1 MTDLLLPLAI
11 VLIAAEIGAAAAHAL
26 RLPRVVGQIG
36 AGIVLGPSLL
46 GIVSDGPQVAMLAGL
61 GALAILATAG
71 LETNVEAMR
80 RVGPA
85 ALLAAVG
92 GVILPIVGGTGVA
105 LAFGLDMRASLFCGA
120 ILAATSVGITAATFE
135 SLGLLAG
142 SAGLTILAAA
152 VIDDVLGLAVLALV
166 VADTTEGSSPVGVI
180 VPMILTIGLAALA
193 LRYLPPRQAP
203 RHPRPAARPGRRRRS
218 CRDARVRAPRGLA
231 LRTILRSGRHHRRL
245 RRGIALAGSPL
256 AERLKDG
263 LARGG
268 EALVV
273 PVFFASIGLAADLR
287 TVPPVLPFAL
297 ALLAVACV
305 GKLVGSGTGLP
316 AGWLDGRDSVL
327 VGIGMIGRGEVALV
341 AATLGLRSGAID
353 AGVYSAVVLLALAT
367 TIIAPLG
374 IAPVA
379 ARLGAAVDLEPARS
393 SDPCPGRGH
402 DLGPA
407 MTALDDEMRAA
418 LRFLAHEEFAQGRAG
433 LLRIVGEA
441 PEWADAWV
449 SSAAPTSRWPTFRHP
464 QLPPNER
471 WSWRRIASCPR

>member
-71 LETNVEAMR
+71 LETNVAAMR

-120 ILAATSVGITAATFE
+120 ILAATSVGITAATLQ

-193 LRYLPPRQAP
+193 LRYLPPRLHGILDRLHVQ
-203 RHPRPAARPGRRRRS
+203 GGGG
-218 CRDARVRAPRGLA
+218 GLA
-231 LRTILRSGRHHRRL
+231 ATLGFVLLVAWLFEQFGGLAGITGAYVA
-245 RRGIALAGSPL
+245 GIALAGSPL

-305 GKLVGSGTGLP
+305 GKLVGSGIGARL
-316 AGWLDGRDSVL
+316 GRLDGRDSVL

-374 IAPVA
+374 IV
-379 ARLGAAVDLEPARS
+379 LWQ
-393 SDPCPGRGH
+393 RG
-402 DLGPA
+402 L
-407 MTALDDEMRAA
+407 ALPSTSNP
-418 LRFLAHEEFAQGRAG
+418 LGRAIPV
-433 LLRIVGEA
+433 RVA
-441 PEWADAWV
+441 V
-449 SSAAPTSRWPTFRHP
+449 TTSDQR
-464 QLPPNER
+464 
-471 WSWRRIASCPR
+471 